1 MTNKIQM
8 ANVETNEDIDI
19 GRYIGALIDSKW
31 LILGV
36 VCTFLFFSILYS
48 ILATPIYRAEAL
60 IQVEQN
66 VGNSILNDISQMLPS
81 NQPASAAEIELIK
94 SRMVIGKTID
104 ELKLDTVVD
113 EKFFPI
119 IGKRLAKLFD
129 EDKSTALVTLFEV
142 PTENLES
149 PYQLKFIGNGQFVI
163 TDPNGMDTMGQ
174 IGKLVDKN
182 NLKILVSDIS
192 ADEGTVF
199 KITKY
204 SKLAV
209 FNKILDN
216 FNVAD
221 KGKDTGIL
229 ALTLDGDDPD
239 KTREILES
247 ISNNYLMQN
256 VDRKSEEAEKSLIF
270 LNEQLPKIR
279 DNLNQSES
287 KLNQYRQENDSVDLT
302 LEAKSVLDTMVS
314 VESQLNESTFKEAEI
329 SKLYTKEHPSY
340 KALLEKRK
348 TLEDE
353 KKKLDKRVSGMPK
366 TQQEILRLT
375 RDVQS
380 GQEVYMQ
387 LLNKQQELNISKA
400 STVGNVRII
409 DGAIT
414 QPKPVKPNK
423 ILVVLIMTMVG
434 GVLSVAYVII
444 KTAMHRGIESASQL
458 EERGIN
464 VYSSI
469 PISLWQKK
477 KDNTLAIL
485 NKGKKKNARSHD
497 LLAYGNPSDLAI
509 EALRSLRTSLHFAML
524 ESKNN
529 ILMITGATPAIGK
542 TFVSANL
549 AAVISQ
555 SQQKVLII
563 DADMR
568 KGYLHE
574 LFDVNTNTG
583 LSDVLSG
590 RVDYTS
596 AIKQTFYSG
605 VDILTRGQ
613 VPPNPSELLM
623 NARLNELMIS
633 VSQDYDLVIVDTPPI
648 LAVTDAVL
656 VGHHVG
662 TSLMVAKFEGTT
674 LKEIE
679 MSFKRFE
686 QNGVDIKGIIL
697 NAVIKRAASYYGYG
711 NYEYVDYKYESDET
725 KK

>member
-1 MTNKIQM
+1 
-8 ANVETNEDIDI
+8 
-19 GRYIGALIDSKW
+19 
-31 LILGV
+31 
-36 VCTFLFFSILYS
+36 
-48 ILATPIYRAEAL
+48 
-60 IQVEQN
+60 
-66 VGNSILNDISQMLPS
+66 
-81 NQPASAAEIELIK
+81 
-94 SRMVIGKTID
+94 
-104 ELKLDTVVD
+104 
-113 EKFFPI
+113 
-119 IGKRLAKLFD
+119 
-129 EDKSTALVTLFEV
+129 
-142 PTENLES
+142 
-149 PYQLKFIGNGQFVI
+149 
-163 TDPNGMDTMGQ
+163 
-174 IGKLVDKN
+174 
-182 NLKILVSDIS
+182 
-192 ADEGTVF
+192 
-199 KITKY
+199 
-204 SKLAV
+204 
-209 FNKILDN
+209 
-216 FNVAD
+216 
-221 KGKDTGIL
+221 
-229 ALTLDGDDPD
+229 
-239 KTREILES
+239 
-247 ISNNYLMQN
+247 
-256 VDRKSEEAEKSLIF
+256 
-270 LNEQLPKIR
+270 
-279 DNLNQSES
+279 
-287 KLNQYRQENDSVDLT
+287 
-302 LEAKSVLDTMVS
+302 
-314 VESQLNESTFKEAEI
+314 
-329 SKLYTKEHPSY
+329 
-340 KALLEKRK
+340 
-348 TLEDE
+348 
-353 KKKLDKRVSGMPK
+353 
-366 TQQEILRLT
+366 
-375 RDVQS
+375 
-380 GQEVYMQ
+380 
-387 LLNKQQELNISKA
+387 
-400 STVGNVRII
+400 
-409 DGAIT
+409 
-414 QPKPVKPNK
+414 
-423 ILVVLIMTMVG
+423 MTMVG

-623 NARLNELMIS
+623 NARLSELMIS

>member
-163 TDPNGMDTMGQ
+163 TDPNGMDTTGQ

-192 ADEGTVF
+192 ADKGTVF

-623 NARLNELMIS
+623 NARLSELMIS

>member
-163 TDPNGMDTMGQ
+163 TDPNGMDTTGQ

-623 NARLNELMIS
+623 NARLSELMIS

>member
-163 TDPNGMDTMGQ
+163 TDPNGMDTTGQ
-174 IGKLVDKN
+174 IGKLVDEN

-192 ADEGTVF
+192 ADEGAVF

-623 NARLNELMIS
+623 NARLSELMIS
-633 VSQDYDLVIVDTPPI
+633 VSKDYDLVIVDTPPI

>member
-1 MTNKIQM
+1 M

-163 TDPNGMDTMGQ
+163 TDPNGMDTTGQ

-192 ADEGTVF
+192 ADKGTVF

-458 EERGIN
+458 EERGIK
-464 VYSSI
+464 Y
-469 PISLWQKK
+469 
-477 KDNTLAIL
+477 IL
-485 NKGKKKNARSHD
+485 GVEKYLSYWDIDKFPDGIK
-497 LLAYGNPSDLAI
+497 PV
-509 EALRSLRTSLHFAML
+509 
-524 ESKNN
+524 
-529 ILMITGATPAIGK
+529 
-542 TFVSANL
+542 TFQN
-549 AAVISQ
+549 
-555 SQQKVLII
+555 
-563 DADMR
+563 
-568 KGYLHE
+568 YL
-574 LFDVNTNTG
+574 
-583 LSDVLSG
+583 
-590 RVDYTS
+590 
-596 AIKQTFYSG
+596 IKQEAKIF
-605 VDILTRGQ
+605 
-613 VPPNPSELLM
+613 
-623 NARLNELMIS
+623 RLN
-633 VSQDYDLVIVDTPPI
+633 D
-648 LAVTDAVL
+648 
-656 VGHHVG
+656 H
-662 TSLMVAKFEGTT
+662 
-674 LKEIE
+674 
-679 MSFKRFE
+679 
-686 QNGVDIKGIIL
+686 
-697 NAVIKRAASYYGYG
+697 
-711 NYEYVDYKYESDET
+711 
-725 KK
+725 

>member
-163 TDPNGMDTMGQ
+163 TDPNGMDTTGK
-174 IGKLVDKN
+174 IGKLVDEN

-192 ADEGTVF
+192 ADEGAVF

-623 NARLNELMIS
+623 NARLSELMIS
-633 VSQDYDLVIVDTPPI
+633 VSKDYDLVIVDTPPI

>member
-163 TDPNGMDTMGQ
+163 TDPNGMDTTGQ

-192 ADEGTVF
+192 ADEGAIF

-623 NARLNELMIS
+623 NARLSELMIR

>member
-163 TDPNGMDTMGQ
+163 TDPNGMDTTGK